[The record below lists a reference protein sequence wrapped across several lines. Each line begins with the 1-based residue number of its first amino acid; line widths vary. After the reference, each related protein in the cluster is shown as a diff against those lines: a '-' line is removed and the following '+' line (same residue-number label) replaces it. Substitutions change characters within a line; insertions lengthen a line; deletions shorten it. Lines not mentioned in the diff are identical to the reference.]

1 MKCTTAL
8 RHFIEVHALLSRGLH
23 PIDLICVFYGEEFVI
38 RYTGI
43 FKQLQKKTPNLC
55 IAEKEGN
62 ANSFRNVRLFFF

>member
-43 FKQLQKKTPNLC
+43 FKQLQKKKPKPMYSRKRRKC
-55 IAEKEGN
+55 K
-62 ANSFRNVRLFFF
+62 

>member
-8 RHFIEVHALLSRGLH
+8 RHFIEVHALLSRD

-43 FKQLQKKTPNLC
+43 FKQLQKKPQTY
-55 IAEKEGN
+55 
-62 ANSFRNVRLFFF
+62 V